1 MKRIFLMTIVAL
13 CWLMMGSCSKGSSNN
28 GSGSNDSCSES
39 AEAAEAAAPGFEN
52 GVTYENE
59 FWGFSVQLPAGFAP
73 QNNDKQMEKERGGK
87 LYLSAGKMVDMQA
100 FDATTS
106 VLSPEEIVAND
117 IEFAT
122 SSSEVLEKK
131 VEGAKG
137 VAKIKDDFGYRA
149 YFYQVSPAKIK
160 YVIACTYPLDKKQDF
175 DNEVDKIA
183 NTLKFTK

>member
-1 MKRIFLMTIVAL
+1 MMKRLFLMTIVTVS
-13 CWLMMGSCSKGSSNN
+13 WVMMGSCSKPTSNP
-28 GSGSNDSCSES
+28 GSGSES
-39 AEAAEAAAPGFEN
+39 AEAAQAEQPGFEN
-52 GVTYENE
+52 GVTYENQE
-59 FWGFSVQLPAGFAP
+59 WGFSVQLPAGFAP

-100 FDATTS
+100 FDATTA

-122 SSSEVLEKK
+122 SLSEVLEKK
-131 VEGAKG
+131 VEGTKG

-160 YVIACTYPLDKKQDF
+160 YVIACTYPSDKKEDF

-183 NTLKFTK
+183 ATLKFSK